1 MAWHLYLLIGAQ
13 DLLEGK
19 KWKILGNSTERKR
32 CRKIN
37 NDEGSEELTDDAPRS
52 KHDKTIGLRAPFGY
66 FP

>member
-37 NDEGSEELTDDAPRS
+37 NDEGSEELTDDG
-52 KHDKTIGLRAPFGY
+52 K
-66 FP
+66 